1 MAASRVTSGV
11 STMCYIGKVK
21 YGTLTLFILSEF
33 EN

>member
-21 YGTLTLFILSEF
+21 YGTLILSDF